1 MSNVTEMT
9 IVLQHDIDEQYQ
21 YQPGEIIR
29 GTIFVTLA
37 KPTAIRE
44 ITVKV
49 YSEGNVSWK
58 GRDEQVYQAQ
68 EIYVDSSKAI
78 VDTTYDLE
86 PLQLPQGRHEFPLD
100 YILPENVPSSYIGK
114 YGNVTYTMKA
124 MLVGVNSKDT
134 AICSEPFL
142 VLRRQHI
149 PALAEQPLA
158 MTVSRRMPCSCSFG
172 KIDIRVTLDKAG
184 GVPGE
189 DIFLQAELKNQSGS
203 TVTAMQASLIM
214 TTVFRAQSNS
224 TEFRQVVSKKRDE
237 MDIVRGEGRRWTHV
251 RLPLPPYVPESRL
264 EFCDI
269 IELEYLFQFRVEMTG
284 GKDIRL
290 EAPFWVGAQPQ
301 GLEVPLNEQI
311 GSKIERQWT
320 VRGSQA
326 LMFADGELE
335 AEGDNSAD
343 GGGRRA
349 SNAIPQDYDEG
360 WGVNL
365 VPEMRNESEVI
376 NNPLFGH
383 HQHQQQQQV
392 RHARDIPEEFLEN
405 TKL

>member
-1 MSNVTEMT
+1 MSSITSLS

-29 GTIFVTLA
+29 GTIYINLA

-58 GRDEQVYQAQ
+58 GQDEQVYQAQ

-114 YGNVTYTMKA
+114 YGNVTYTMRA
-124 MLVGVNSKDT
+124 TAVGANSRDT
-134 AICSEPFL
+134 AISSEPFL

-149 PALAEQPLA
+149 PAIAQQPLA
-158 MTVSRRMPCSCSFG
+158 MTASRRMPCACSFG
-172 KIDIRVTLDKAG
+172 TLDIRVTLDRAG

-189 DIFLQAELKNQSGS
+189 DIFLQAELKNQSGR
-203 TVTAMQASLIM
+203 TVTAMQASLVM
-214 TTVFRAQSNS
+214 TTVFRAQSRS
-224 TEFRQVVSKKRDE
+224 TEFRQIVSKKRDE
-237 MDIVRGEGRRWTHV
+237 MDVAKGEGRRWTHV
-251 RLPLPPYVPESRL
+251 RLPLPPYVPESKL

-269 IELEYLFQFRVEMTG
+269 IELDYLFQFRVEMTG
-284 GKDIRL
+284 GSEVRL

-301 GLEVPLNEQI
+301 GLEVPNSEHV
-311 GSKIERQWT
+311 GMKIHKQWT

-326 LMFADGELE
+326 LLFPDGE
-335 AEGDNSAD
+335 AGGDGSSSAQQQNP
-343 GGGRRA
+343 A
-349 SNAIPQDYDEG
+349 HDYDEG

-365 VPEMRNESEVI
+365 VPELRNESEVVT
-376 NNPLFGH
+376 NPLF
-383 HQHQQQQQV
+383 QQQQTKG
-392 RHARDIPEEFLEN
+392 ARDIPEELLEN